1 MGDVQFILGGS
12 GGGGAAKQGGGGG
25 GGGDEHSGPF
35 RRRATGGEGGGSSLP
50 PSGKAVQGKKRGMAR
65 ELQGLL
71 DSGALAAEDTS
82 VPIVPTSS
90 LIRGPAFKAKRG
102 AEKTTK
108 W

>member
-1 MGDVQFILGGS
+1 MGDVQFILGS
-12 GGGGAAKQGGGGG
+12 GGGGGGGSKSGGG

-35 RRRATGGEGGGSSLP
+35 RRRANGGEGVMAP
-50 PSGKAVQGKKRGMAR
+50 PSSKTAQGKKRGLAR

-71 DSGALAAEDTS
+71 DSGPLTADDTS

>member
-1 MGDVQFILGGS
+1 
-12 GGGGAAKQGGGGG
+12 
-25 GGGDEHSGPF
+25 
-35 RRRATGGEGGGSSLP
+35 
-50 PSGKAVQGKKRGMAR
+50 MAR

-71 DSGALAAEDTS
+71 DSGTLAAEDTS